1 MSRELEKRKA
11 SLCPT
16 VKYNLVKRSESKFP
30 ESQQTSPYKR

>member
-16 VKYNLVKRSESKFP
+16 VKYNLAKASDSKLP
-30 ESQQTSPYKR
+30 ESQ